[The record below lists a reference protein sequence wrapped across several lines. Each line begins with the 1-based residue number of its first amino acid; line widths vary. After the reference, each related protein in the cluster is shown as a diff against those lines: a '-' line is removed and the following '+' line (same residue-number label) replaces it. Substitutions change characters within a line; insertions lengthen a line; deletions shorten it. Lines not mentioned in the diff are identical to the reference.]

1 MTTCNICCEKFNK
14 TLNLKI
20 TCQCGF
26 EACKTCIRTYILSTT
41 KDPHC
46 MECKIQWSNKF
57 LVDNLNRSYID
68 GEFKKYRK
76 NLLVDRQ
83 ISKTSELMPLV
94 ERTRIIEDKN
104 IELDKLNEQYKEA
117 KKIFNN
123 ISDLLYKKKFEIT
136 QIKNGNIEV
145 ERKKFIMPC
154 PHTNCKGY
162 LSTQYKCE
170 VCKLYTCPHCH
181 EVIGHN
187 KDDPHTCIQSNLESA
202 ELIKKETKG
211 CPQCGVRIFKISGCD
226 QMWCTECKVAFS
238 WKTGRIIYS
247 GQIHNPHYYD
257 YLKNNQTNFGN
268 APRNPG
274 DILCGGLI
282 DFYSLNS
289 LCRYIDSYKDV
300 KWFNTLKTD
309 TIISKFIKKFNFS
322 EIYNFASILTDL
334 HRTVNHITN
343 VNLYQSRNKVRTL
356 ENNDDITVQYIL
368 NKITKDKLATNI
380 LKNDISRKKYSEL
393 LNIYELLSVVGIEKF
408 NNLNN
413 NFINLKNQKTYYSL
427 TINNIIYILHSII
440 DLIDQ
445 YNNLI
450 NYTNE
455 QMIVIGKT
463 YNQSV
468 SLIRISMNIT
478 THTNTSISNANR
490 RRHQYYQI
498 LTGKFTDNDLKKIN
512 DELKKI
518 NNIQITGNN
527 NHEASSSSDN

>member
-1 MTTCNICCEKFNK
+1 M
-14 TLNLKI
+14 
-20 TCQCGF
+20 
-26 EACKTCIRTYILSTT
+26 
-41 KDPHC
+41 
-46 MECKIQWSNKF
+46 
-57 LVDNLNRSYID
+57 
-68 GEFKKYRK
+68 
-76 NLLVDRQ
+76 
-83 ISKTSELMPLV
+83 
-94 ERTRIIEDKN
+94 
-104 IELDKLNEQYKEA
+104 
-117 KKIFNN
+117 
-123 ISDLLYKKKFEIT
+123 
-136 QIKNGNIEV
+136 
-145 ERKKFIMPC
+145 
-154 PHTNCKGY
+154 
-162 LSTQYKCE
+162 
-170 VCKLYTCPHCH
+170 
-181 EVIGHN
+181 
-187 KDDPHTCIQSNLESA
+187 
-202 ELIKKETKG
+202 IKKETKG

-289 LCRYIDSYKDV
+289 LCRYINDYKDV

-413 NFINLKNQKTYYSL
+413 NFINLKNEKTYYSL

-440 DLIDQ
+440 DLIDE

>member
-1 MTTCNICCEKFNK
+1 MTCNICCENYNK
-14 TLNLKI
+14 SLRTKI
-20 TCQCGF
+20 TCICGF
-26 EACKTCIRTYILSTT
+26 DACKSCVRTYLLSTT

-46 MECKIQWSNKF
+46 MDCKIQWTPKF

-123 ISDLLYKKKFEIT
+123 ISDLLYKKRFEIT
-136 QIKNGNIEV
+136 QIKNGNIQV

-289 LCRYIDSYKDV
+289 LCRYINDYRDV

-413 NFINLKNQKTYYSL
+413 NFINLKNEKTYYSL

-440 DLIDQ
+440 DLIDE

-468 SLIRISMNIT
+468 SLIRISMNAT
-478 THTNTSISNANR
+478 THTNTSIINASR